1 MESPPAFGNVGL
13 TDLKQTG
20 GYTLFAENLPI
31 PDTSFEQPV
40 DADGSPVAL
49 VVMKNNGFAESS
61 SHTDSHGTL
70 TVRVR
75 LQSTVTIPTGHSQ
88 PLSFV
93 NAAGDRAD
101 LKGVLHWA
109 WAGAWLYIF
118 PADGV
123 DASTFNSMFAAGDTI
138 FLSKVQSPLAL
149 EDNLG
154 LSFVSGTD
162 ASDTMEGDPGWRA
175 SSRNARLRYG
185 STPSAARDY
194 FVWTIN
200 VFPRVVPGSTFFF
213 RQYVVTG
220 NYADAAQLSRDFVPH
235 ARQGFVTNHS
245 AVEGFGGRE
254 LVVHARSHSSALPYV
269 AVSTSS
275 AESAVMLAVGC
286 PVVCSGRST
295 PLPNLR
301 ALFHI
306 TCGQH
311 SYIGHDPEHF
321 NTEPGSPTAVR
332 AYDCGTGDSTG
343 DQPTFTLLGF
353 FPLDSCSAVQSATL
367 NFSDCHDQC
376 PDDPNKVLPGS
387 CDCGTSDADSD
398 GDGALDNCAFGGQPQ
413 DACVN
418 DANKTVA
425 GSCGCGVSDV
435 DSDGD
440 GALDNCAF
448 GGQPQDAC
456 VHDANKTVA
465 GSCGCGVSDVD
476 SDGDGALD
484 NCAFG
489 GQPQDACVHD
499 ANKTV
504 AGSCGCGV
512 SDVDSD
518 GDGALDNCSFGGQA
532 QDACVNDA
540 NKTVAGSCGCGVSDV
555 DSDGDGAL
563 DNCAF
568 GGQPQDACVHDANKT
583 VAGSCGCGVSD
594 VDSDGDGALDNCAF
608 GGQPQD
614 ACVHDAN
621 KTVAGSC
628 GCGVSDVDSDGDGAL
643 DNCAFGGQPRDECV
657 DDAEKVIGGMCGCGL
672 NDVDSDGD
680 HVADC
685 KDACPQDA
693 LRIVA
698 SACGCDASCGEVV
711 PTCSDQL
718 TNGDESDIDC
728 GGSCDPCAVGMLC
741 SHPSDCD
748 GQTVCAQL
756 DAESVCAV
764 ANNSAREAGQY
775 VAVEATISG
784 AVTHNDFRGELAAA
798 FVQHLSEV
806 LGVPE
811 DYIVIDRVRTTNSI
825 AVSFSVRVP
834 PSGAEDEIVSN
845 LGAALA
851 SNASNAGGR
860 SNLANALVQE
870 RPELAA
876 KYVLQHVVCG
886 GGGVRSGHM
895 CECR

>member
-456 VHDANKTVA
+456 VNDANKTVA
-465 GSCGCGVSDVD
+465 GSCGCGV
-476 SDGDGALD
+476 
-484 NCAFG
+484 F
-489 GQPQDACVHD
+489 
-499 ANKTV
+499 
-504 AGSCGCGV
+504 
-512 SDVDSD
+512 DVDSD

-532 QDACVNDA
+532 
-540 NKTVAGSCGCGVSDV
+540 
-555 DSDGDGAL
+555 
-563 DNCAF
+563 
-568 GGQPQDACVHDANKT
+568 
-583 VAGSCGCGVSD
+583 
-594 VDSDGDGALDNCAF
+594 
-608 GGQPQD
+608 QD